1 MVPQQV
7 LNVVDVG
14 GSAVCLGN
22 LSLWLSILK
31 GKKKNSL
38 LSVSDGFLLSLHY
51 MLLAKVRLYLYLAT
65 ELLKT
70 TTRFLLSP
78 LILEQI

>member
-1 MVPQQV
+1 MPQQV

-14 GSAVCLGN
+14 GSAVWATCSCGCP
-22 LSLWLSILK
+22 SSK
-31 GKKKNSL
+31 GEKKSL

-78 LILEQI
+78 LILEQT